1 MNQSKSPID
10 EIGLLYITV
19 LQQIKDL
26 ILPPESPLPLQR
38 TLLKAQSKNWAY
50 SKAGKSNSVT

>member
-1 MNQSKSPID
+1 MFLKQMNQSKSPID

-26 ILPPESPLPLQR
+26 ILPPELPLPFQR
-38 TLLKAQSKNWAY
+38 TLLKAQNKN
-50 SKAGKSNSVT
+50 